1 MKLLERI
8 AFTMGLVV
16 VGVTVVYRYVLTAE
30 QRSALGEAGDA
41 IRSAT
46 REVTDTVAPLVSD
59 GPTKSEEEA
68 MAAANRAR
76 TIDQWQKIGY

>member
-1 MKLLERI
+1 MKLYEKI
-8 AFTMGLVV
+8 AFGLGLIV
-16 VGVTVVYRYVLTAE
+16 VGVTVVYRYVLSDE
-30 QRSALGEAGDA
+30 QRSALNEAGDA
-41 IRSAT
+41 IQSAT
-46 REVTDTVAPLVSD
+46 REITDTVSPLVSD